1 MNNPVNSSVTLNDLC
16 KRYWDFICFE
26 QPLSAILAG
35 RSTVDDVLFRDSLK
49 DYERRVASAKIF
61 CAELEEIPFE
71 SLQGQDRITHR
82 LLDHDLKIMI
92 RAYDAKDHLRPSLYP
107 LGPEALLN
115 YWADSSS
122 FTCVDDAD
130 DYIRKLRSIPES
142 LAGIKECLAEGQQQG
157 IHYPQVIIER
167 ATATLRGLLS
177 QPLAQNSLI
186 RPFLKASFQSDEFQ
200 VLKQTAETVL
210 AEIVIPA
217 LSAYADFIEKNL
229 GATARASVA
238 CTDAPLGQALYQMHI
253 ERYTTERDTAEEIHA
268 FGLSEVASISAEMNK
283 IAEAEGFAGDLAGY
297 QASLP
302 SKPGQISPSAE
313 ALRER
318 IEILSKRIDARIPE
332 FFGRLPRMSYG
343 VRSIPEA
350 ISAHMPPAYAQ
361 PNPANG
367 TSAGVHW
374 ITGLP
379 ERCPAYMHIPL
390 AMHEA
395 WPGHLMHL
403 ALMQEMELP
412 DFRRNDAA
420 RYSSLVEGWAL
431 YCEWLG
437 NEFGFYDSPEK
448 HYGRLEMQIWR
459 ACRLVIDTGLHAKN
473 WSREQAIDFM
483 RSHMSMPLITITA
496 EVDRYIGMPGQA
508 LAYQI
513 GYRCFRNL
521 RADIERE
528 LGSSFR
534 IRDFHD
540 ALMSTGA
547 VTLPVLREFMQD
559 WLQSRNAQLSKAA

>member
-1 MNNPVNSSVTLNDLC
+1 MNTPNNSSAALATLC
-16 KRYWDFICFE
+16 ERYWDFICFE

-35 RSTVDDVLFRDSLK
+35 RSTVDDLLFRDSLK
-49 DYERRVASAKIF
+49 DQERRVASAKAF
-61 CAELEEIPFE
+61 RVELEKISFE
-71 SLQGQDRITHR
+71 SLQSQDRITHR

-92 RAYDAKDHLRPSLYP
+92 QAHDAKDHLRPMLYP
-107 LGPEALLN
+107 LGPESMLN

-122 FTCVDDAD
+122 FTCVDDAEA
-130 DYIRKLRSIPES
+130 YIRKLRSIPES
-142 LAGIKECLAEGQQQG
+142 LAGIKECLAAGQQQG
-157 IHYPQVIIER
+157 IHYPQVVIER
-167 ATATLRGLLS
+167 ATATLRGLLAR
-177 QPLAQNSLI
+177 PLDQSSLI
-186 RPFLKASFQSDEFQ
+186 QPFLKSSLQSDEFQ
-200 VLKQTAETVL
+200 THKRTAETVL

-217 LSAYADFIEKNL
+217 ISAYADFIEKQL
-229 GATARASVA
+229 GATARASIA
-238 CTDAPLGQALYQMHI
+238 CTDAPLGQELYQFQI
-253 ERYTTERDTAEEIHA
+253 ERYTTERDSAEEIHA
-268 FGLSEVASISAEMNK
+268 FGLSEVARISDEMQQ
-283 IAEAEGFAGDLAGY
+283 IATAEGFPGNLAGY

-302 SKPGQISPSAE
+302 SKTGQISPNAE

-332 FFGRLPRMSYG
+332 FFGRLPRMTYG
-343 VRSIPEA
+343 IRSIPES

-367 TSAGVHW
+367 TTAGVHW
-374 ITGLP
+374 ITSLP
-379 ERCPAYMHIPL
+379 ERCPTYMHVPL

-412 DFRRNDAA
+412 EFRRHDAA

-437 NEFGFYDSPEK
+437 NEFGFYDTPDK

-459 ACRLVIDTGLHAKN
+459 ACRLVVDTGIHAKN
-473 WSREQAIDFM
+473 WSRDQAIEFM

-521 RADIERE
+521 RIEAE
-528 LGSSFR
+528 QQLGSSFR

-540 ALMSTGA
+540 ALMATGA

-559 WLQSRNAQLSKAA
+559 WIQSRMALTSKAA